1 MRKIY
6 FFLVCF
12 CVSQT
17 ILAQNQEKET
27 LIKKNWNF
35 GALPAITFDTD
46 LGFQYGALVNLYDYG
61 DGTRYPNYNHSL
73 YFEVSRYTKG
83 SGIYR
88 FYYNSDQLIKGLFTS
103 FDLSY
108 LPDQAYDF
116 YGFNGYE
123 AKYNKDWTDDKNQDY
138 YKTRMFYKYD
148 RKLFRAKID
157 LQGNITSDKFRWIA
171 GMNLQN
177 FKVGSVNTEKLN
189 KGKDEADKLP
199 SPTEQPGLYEN
210 YKKWGILSTEEA
222 NGGFVP
228 TFKGGLVYDTRDNKP
243 NPMKGL
249 WEEAVLEV
257 SPKVLGAESSFSRLC
272 LIHRQYFTLV
282 PKDLSFVYR
291 LAYQTT
297 LSGNVPFYYK
307 SQMITS
313 ILTGATAEGLG
324 GAKTI
329 RGILRN
335 RVVGDGVFLGNAELR
350 WKFARFNWI
359 KNNFYLGLNTFADF
373 GRVTKMVDVKSK
385 IIARSSIPQPDYF
398 NWDSEKMHVSY
409 GAGLRIVMNENF
421 VIAAD
426 YGLAADEQ
434 DGKSGFYMGL
444 NYIF

>member
-210 YKKWGILSTEEA
+210 YKKWGILSAEEA

-257 SPKVLGAESSFSRLC
+257 SPKVLGAESSFFRLC

-385 IIARSSIPQPDYF
+385 VIARSSIPQPDYF

>member
-6 FFLVCF
+6 LFLVCI
-12 CVSQT
+12 CLSQL
-17 ILAQNQEKET
+17 ILAQNQEKEI
-27 LIKKNWNF
+27 LIKRNWNF

-61 DGTRYPNYNHSL
+61 DGSRYPSYNHSL

-88 FYYNSDQLIKGLFTS
+88 FYYNSDQLIKGLLSS

-108 LPDQAYDF
+108 LPDQTYDF

-123 AKYNKDWTDDKNQDY
+123 SKYNKDWTDDKSSLY
-138 YKTRMFYKYD
+138 RTRMFYKYD

-157 LQGNITSDKFRWIA
+157 LQGNITGDKFRWIA

-189 KGKDEADKLP
+189 KGKDEEDKLP
-199 SPTEQPGLYEN
+199 SPTDEPGLYER
-210 YKKWGILSTEEA
+210 YKTWGILGADEA

-228 TFKGGLVYDTRDNKP
+228 TFKAGLVFDTRDNQP
-243 NPMKGL
+243 NPMKGV

-257 SPKVLGAESSFSRLC
+257 SPEILGAESSFSRIC
-272 LIHRQYFTLV
+272 LIHRQYFTLI
-282 PKDLSFVYR
+282 PKNLSFVYR

-324 GAKTI
+324 GAKTV

-335 RVVGDGVFLGNAELR
+335 RVVGDGILLGNAELR

-373 GRVTKMVDVKSK
+373 GRVTKTIDVKSK
-385 IIARSSIPQPDYF
+385 IIALSSIPQPDYF
-398 NWDSEKMHVSY
+398 DWDAEKMHVSY

-426 YGLAADEQ
+426 YGLASDKQ
-434 DGKSGFYMGL
+434 DGNSGFYMGL